1 MVDIAIGSN
10 ILNQL
15 RPTNFSNARVTN
27 QTGTNNVVQ
36 NQARNQVQNQT
47 SNTQNTQNA
56 QTGQFQGLFDANT
69 APNAVQNAQQN
80 NRVQAFNPNDRG
92 RAETQAARQAVQ
104 DRQEQ
109 LIEGRVAS
117 QAQQATAAE
126 AGRDRAALK
135 DRTESIRV
143 LQETRSLDTEQL
155 QRNLQASTE
164 LARYDRERQDAITDA
179 VRSSEAQPR
188 GSIIDVLG

>member
-27 QTGTNNVVQ
+27 QTGTNSVVQ

-164 LARYDRERQDAITDA
+164 LARYDRERQDAITEA